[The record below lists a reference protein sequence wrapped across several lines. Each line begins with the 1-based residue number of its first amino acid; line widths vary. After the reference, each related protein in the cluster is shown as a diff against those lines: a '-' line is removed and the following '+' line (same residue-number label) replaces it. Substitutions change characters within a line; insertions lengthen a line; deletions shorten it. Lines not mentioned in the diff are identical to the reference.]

1 MDIKQIL
8 QNNGLEEGLAT
19 QVAQAINSELPKH
32 FVKKEQY
39 NKKVN
44 IIDSLQEQL
53 NDYEAKKEEP
63 NKFEELYNSA
73 KQEIEQYKTKELN
86 SNKLAKIKEELKKAN
101 YTDEKI
107 LNSISKTFDLN
118 SIELTDEG
126 IKGLDIS
133 EVDNI
138 FGSFKT
144 TITEGSHKSANP
156 PQNTHTDAK
165 IEINSLADAI
175 KAMQK

>member
-1 MDIKQIL
+1 M
-8 QNNGLEEGLAT
+8 
-19 QVAQAINSELPKH
+19 
-32 FVKKEQY
+32 
-39 NKKVN
+39 
-44 IIDSLQEQL
+44 
-53 NDYEAKKEEP
+53 
-63 NKFEELYNSA
+63 
-73 KQEIEQYKTKELN
+73 
-86 SNKLAKIKEELKKAN
+86 
-101 YTDEKI
+101 
-107 LNSISKTFDLN
+107 N

-156 PQNTHTDAK
+156 PQNTHTGAK